1 MQFSF
6 NFIYCIFSFLS
17 MMDIFSTILH
27 NCTKFFFFFF
37 LWISVHNYH
46 LSVARTSVRTAT
58 MMMMMKY
65 LKYTV
70 KKLLVQTINFILF
83 FLLNLYISYKLLIF
97 NFKYSHILHHY
108 LFYFPLFMFFYF
120 YIFFI
125 FQFFVFQFFAFKI
138 FFFQFFVFQF
148 FVFQFFVFHF
158 FRIIEQFECKFFF

>member
-58 MMMMMKY
+58 MMMMMTMMMKY

-108 LFYFPLFMFFYF
+108 LFYFPLIMFFYF
-120 YIFFI
+120 YIFI
-125 FQFFVFQFFAFKI
+125 FLY
-138 FFFQFFVFQF
+138 FFVFQF
-148 FVFQFFVFHF
+148 FVFQFFVF
-158 FRIIEQFECKFFF
+158 